1 MLQNINHAAR
11 SSSYHDIISKLIED
25 CRTEPNKDKRV
36 KILNKINSMLLKS
49 DRLSIPSQFTNEYLI
64 LALHKIEGKLLLVAG
79 NK

>member
-25 CRTEPNKDKRV
+25 CRTERNKDKRV

>member
-1 MLQNINHAAR
+1 MLQKINHTAR

-25 CRTEPNKDKRV
+25 CENEPNKDKRV

-49 DRLSIPSQFTNEYLI
+49 DQLSIPSQFTNEDLN